1 MKQLTFVINELEKE
15 KEKLIKDN
23 VRLLKQIET
32 CDQMINFYNE
42 KIKENDEKIKSIE
55 YILLML

>member
-1 MKQLTFVINELEKE
+1 MKQLTFIISELEKE
-15 KEKLIKDN
+15 KEKLVKDN

>member
-15 KEKLIKDN
+15 KEKLVKDN